1 MDKIGPLA
9 RSVEDCALIFGAIH
23 GHDGLDPTAVT
34 RDFSWPPRV
43 DVRTMR
49 IGFVEQEAEKLHP
62 ELDRLRNLGIKELRP
77 IQLPDRYPANA
88 MAVILNVEAATVFDG
103 LVRQGVTDGLNRWP
117 GAFHQGELTPAVE
130 YLRANRL
137 RTLLIREME
146 EIFTQVDA
154 YIGGDDLV
162 ITNLTG
168 HPTVVLPSRIER
180 EGERDVPQSVTFT
193 GRFFGEESLLAL
205 AHAFEK
211 QSDVRLRR
219 PPLDQFLSDL
229 HTQ

>member
-1 MDKIGPLA
+1 
-9 RSVEDCALIFGAIH
+9 
-23 GHDGLDPTAVT
+23 
-34 RDFSWPPRV
+34 
-43 DVRTMR
+43 VRTMR
-49 IGFVEQEAEKLHP
+49 VGFVEKEAEALKP
-62 ELDRLRNLGIKELRP
+62 ELDRLRELGITLSP
-77 IQLPDRYPANA
+77 IQLPDKYPANA
-88 MAVILNVEAATVFDG
+88 MSVILNVEAAAVFDG

-117 GAFHQGELTPAVE
+117 GAFHQGQLTPAVE

-146 EIFTQVDA
+146 EVFTQVDA

-180 EGERDVPQSVTFT
+180 TGERDVPHCITLT

-205 AHAFEK
+205 AHALEK
-211 QSDVRLRR
+211 QLDVRLRH
-219 PPLDQFLSDL
+219 PPLDQFLAEL